1 VKHPPAS
8 AAFLALLVACLLA
21 PAAPAQRGD
30 APDARLLP
38 AAEQQALFRL
48 PPGFAIQ
55 LVAAEP
61 QIQKPLNVAFDAAGR
76 VWVTGSTLYPW
87 PARSDALG
95 AEIAGFEKNWDDNQL
110 AFRGLASPP
119 PPPEHGLDSVRILS
133 DFDPATGRARKTTVF
148 ADGLNIPIG
157 VLPLPRASGARG
169 DSALVYSIPAIW
181 RLTDTDGDGRADV
194 REKLYDGFG
203 FKDTHGMSSSYW
215 LWFDG
220 WVYGT
225 HGFANHSAVTDR
237 AGRTVTLRSGH
248 TYRFRPDGSRFEIF
262 AHGQT
267 NPYGLAF
274 DARGH
279 VYTAD
284 SHSKPVY
291 LLLPGGYY
299 EGIGGDNAH
308 DGLGFAP
315 AITQDL
321 HGSSAIAGIAHYS
334 AAAFPPEFQGQLFN
348 GNPVTRRV
356 NRVRLDWSGS
366 TPQAVRQADFLTS
379 DDPSFRPVQVK
390 LGPDGALWIA
400 DFYNP
405 IIGHYEFPLTHP
417 ARDRT
422 HGRLWRI
429 VWRGLD
435 GSVPVAAL
443 PDLARE
449 EPAALAARL
458 ADPNLVVRSLVLS
471 ELLARADAAIALSGL
486 QAQADALIAGAA
498 PAADE
503 TAALP
508 IFFALER
515 LGAGADARL
524 LRALSRPESPA
535 ALAALRVLAAREELA
550 PAFAPAIA
558 AMLTDAL
565 PELGAR
571 LAAELFQRHPQP
583 WQPSLVLSLL
593 ERAPSSDTQLVYA
606 LRLALKAHALA
617 ADTATLQAWAGQNP
631 AFAAR
636 LAEVCL
642 AVPTPA
648 AADFLIAHLE
658 RTKFS
663 GKRAGDF
670 ARHAVRH
677 LPVERFDA
685 VRALQESLRG
695 ASAAQRLALAEG
707 LALVAAQPGRVL
719 PETVRLGLRDELLA
733 ALGSGEPA
741 LVVRAADA
749 LKPLPW
755 PEKAAPLRRLA
766 LDATATITVR
776 TAALRA
782 LAPGAPE
789 SPAVFSAVLASD
801 ARGALRRVA
810 AQLLGEAPAGA
821 ETDAALAAALPTA
834 PADLAVTL
842 AAALVRSEAGAGV
855 LLELARSGRV
865 PPALLRHRYL
875 ATTLEKL
882 PAPVQE
888 RVAALTRNLPPED
901 ARLDA
906 VIAQRVAAFR
916 THEPDRSRG
925 ATLFAQH
932 CAACHALRGQGGT
945 LGPGLDGV
953 AASELGRVFE
963 DILDPSRNV
972 DPAFRLVT
980 LTLKSGE
987 TRSGMN
993 HREEHGRV
1001 LLTDPATGR
1010 TADFSPGD
1018 VTAAVPAPISAMP
1031 AVFETLL
1038 TEPDLFDLVAYLRT
1052 PAAR

>member
-1 VKHPPAS
+1 MLRRPMTIS
-8 AAFLALLVACLLA
+8 RSLCVALA
-21 PAAPAQRGD
+21 PFGLAAALFAQRGD

-38 AAEQQALFRL
+38 AVEQQALFRL
-48 PPGFAIQ
+48 PLGFEIQ

-87 PARSDALG
+87 PARRDAVG
-95 AEIAGFEKNWDDNQL
+95 AEIAGFQKNWDDNQL

-119 PPPEHGLDSVRILS
+119 SPAERGLDSVRVLS
-133 DFDPATGRARKTTVF
+133 DFGPDGRARQVVTF

-157 VLPLPRASGARG
+157 VLPLPRAPGARG
-169 DSALVYSIPAIW
+169 DTVLVYSIPAIW

-215 LWFDG
+215 LWIDG

-225 HGFANHSAVTDR
+225 HGFANHSTVTDR
-237 AGRTVTLRSGH
+237 AGRTVVLRSGN
-248 TYRFRPDGSRFEIF
+248 TYRFRSDGSRFEIF

-299 EGIGGDNAH
+299 EGIGADNAH

-321 HGSSAIAGIAHYS
+321 HGSSSIAGIAHYS
-334 AAAFPPEFQGQLFN
+334 AAAFPSEFRGHLFN

-356 NRVRLDWSGS
+356 NRARLDWSGS
-366 TPQAVRQADFLTS
+366 TPLAVRQPDFLAS

-435 GSVPVAAL
+435 GSVPVPAL
-443 PDLARE
+443 PDLTRE
-449 EPAALAARL
+449 SPAALAGRL
-458 ADPNLVVRSLVLS
+458 TDPNLAVRSLAVS
-471 ELLARADAAIALSGL
+471 ELLARADAATALPAL
-486 QAQADALIAGAA
+486 RAQADALVAGTT

-508 IFFALER
+508 LFFALER
-515 LGAGADARL
+515 LDAGDDARL
-524 LRALSRPESPA
+524 LRALTRPESDV
-535 ALAALRVLAAREELA
+535 ALAALRVLAARDTLA
-550 PAFAPAIA
+550 PAFAAAIE
-558 AMLTDAL
+558 AMLANAL
-565 PELGAR
+565 PELAAR
-571 LAAELFQRHPQP
+571 LTAELFQRHPQS
-583 WQPSLVLSLL
+583 WQPALILRLL
-593 ERAPSSDTQLVYA
+593 ERAPAADTELVYA
-606 LRLALKAHALA
+606 LRLALKAHALG
-617 ADTATLQAWAGQNP
+617 ADAATLQVWAGQN
-631 AFAAR
+631 AAA
-636 LAEVCL
+636 AERIADVCL

-648 AADFLIAHLE
+648 AADFLLGHLE
-658 RTKFS
+658 RTQFA

-677 LPVERFDA
+677 LPAERFHA

-695 ASAAQRLALAEG
+695 APAAQRLALAEG
-707 LALVAAQPGRVL
+707 LALVAAQPGRTL
-719 PETVRLGLRDELLA
+719 PDAVQRGLRDELLA

-741 LVVRAADA
+741 LVVRAANA
-749 LKPLPW
+749 LKPLAW
-755 PEKAAPLRRLA
+755 PEKAAPLRSLA
-766 LDATATITVR
+766 LDAAATVAVR

-782 LAPGAPE
+782 LAPDAPE
-789 SPAVFSAVLASD
+789 SLAVYSEVLAG
-801 ARGALRRVA
+801 AAPGALRRVA
-810 AQLLGEAPAGA
+810 AQLLGEAPANA
-821 ETDAALAAALPTA
+821 DTHAALAGALVSA

-842 AAALVRSEAGAGV
+842 ATALARSEAGAGR
-855 LLELARSGRV
+855 LLESAASGRV
-865 PPALLRHRYL
+865 PAALLRHRYV
-875 ATTLEKL
+875 ATALEKL
-882 PAPVQE
+882 PATV
-888 RVAALTRNLPPED
+888 RGRAAALTRDLPPED

-906 VIAQRVAAFR
+906 VIAQRVGAFGA
-916 THEPDRSRG
+916 HKPDTARG
-925 ATLFAQH
+925 AALFAQH
-932 CAACHALRGQGGT
+932 CAACHAVGGQGGA
-945 LGPGLDGV
+945 LGPGLDG
-953 AASELGRVFE
+953 AAARELGRVFE

-980 LTLKSGE
+980 LTLKNGE
-987 TRSGMN
+987 TRSGLN

-1001 LLTDPATGR
+1001 RLTDPATGQTFEFAPADVAA
-1010 TADFSPGD
+1010 TAPL
-1018 VTAAVPAPISAMP
+1018 PISAMP
-1031 AVFETLL
+1031 AAFETAL
-1038 TEPDLFDLVAYLRT
+1038 TEPELADLVAWLRL
-1052 PAAR
+1052 PAR